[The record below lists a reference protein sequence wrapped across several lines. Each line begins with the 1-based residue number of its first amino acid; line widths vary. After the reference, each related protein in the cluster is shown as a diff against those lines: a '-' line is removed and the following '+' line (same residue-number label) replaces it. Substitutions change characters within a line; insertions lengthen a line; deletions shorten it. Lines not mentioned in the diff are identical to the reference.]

1 MDEKKASLRLQFV
14 EYWVIRVGSGF
25 VHDGIRD
32 SYTSSV
38 GQSPNFSSVLFSFG
52 HEVIYYMGEN
62 CDLCYDLDE
71 FLA

>member
-1 MDEKKASLRLQFV
+1 M
-14 EYWVIRVGSGF
+14 
-25 VHDGIRD
+25 HDGIRD